1 MKNPWKKLSS
11 KTVHKNN
18 WYSVRKDQV
27 ITPDG
32 RKGTYNLVVCP
43 PGVYVVALNNK
54 NEIYLIKL
62 FRYTTNM
69 ISIEVPGGGSENQK
83 PLLAAKR
90 ELREEA
96 GLTAKRWRLAGKFQ
110 SFCGISDEIGYVYVA
125 QDLTTLSDSEQAEEG
140 IEQLMTVPIKKA
152 FKMIENREIT
162 DAQTIAAL
170 CLARPYIDS

>member
-18 WYSVRKDQV
+18 WYSVRQDKV
-27 ITPDG
+27 ITPNG
-32 RKGTYNLVVCP
+32 KKGVWNVVVLP
-43 PGVYVVALNNK
+43 PAVYVIALNQK

-62 FRYTTNM
+62 YRYTTNTT
-69 ISIEVPGGGSENQK
+69 SIELPGGGSENQK

-96 GLTAKRWRLAGKFQ
+96 GLTGKRWSLVGKFQ
-110 SFCGISDEIGYVYVA
+110 AFAGISDEIGYVYVA
-125 QDLTTLSDSEQAEEG
+125 QDLSILADNEQAEEG
-140 IEQLMTVPIKKA
+140 IEQVMTVPIKKA
-152 FKMIENREIT
+152 YKMIESGEIT

-170 CLARPYIDS
+170 SLARPFINS